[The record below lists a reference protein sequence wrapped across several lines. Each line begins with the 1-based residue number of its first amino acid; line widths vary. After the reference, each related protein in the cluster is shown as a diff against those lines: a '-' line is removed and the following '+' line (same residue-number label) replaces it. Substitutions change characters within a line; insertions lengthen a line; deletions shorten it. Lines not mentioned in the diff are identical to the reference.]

1 MFAYF
6 SVKIIKMCDILKWLE
21 NKNNLSNNDR
31 IMNMKLYSKEIEY
44 STENMDSIRDFLWD
58 KFYI

>member
-1 MFAYF
+1 
-6 SVKIIKMCDILKWLE
+6 MCDILKCLE

-44 STENMDSIRDFLWD
+44 STENMDSIRDFLCD